1 MASTSTTLILLTF
14 SFLIFQCQPFTLTV
28 KREFS
33 GFYYAEVHL
42 GNPPVKANL
51 VIDTG
56 SGPVWVQTTQ
66 CVQCFNITYPGFD
79 PKKSS
84 TFRPMP
90 SKHPLCVPI
99 ELQPEGAYCEY
110 DIGYAGAQYTRGYY
124 GIDLFTF
131 NTAVAEHQETIE
143 VAFGLGLFNKILD
156 FADHDHHPNIM
167 AGVLGIGRIHP
178 SSFLLQLSAITQM
191 KFSYYL
197 PRRNGDEAAL
207 HFGIDA
213 ELRHHANVQTIPI
226 LGSDNDF
233 YYVNMTGISVAG
245 SVLPIDPAL
254 FSYAGMGVAIDSGS
268 LYTMFISPVYKIV
281 KESIIAYFE
290 EELQLHPLVNKSRSQ
305 MDLCY
310 DLREVK
316 KAVRGWLS
324 VAFHFDGGV
333 NLQLTESLTFHA
345 FHDLGEYCL
354 MINEGREVGGNILG
368 AYQQMNRRFF
378 YDVGARKLSF
388 APEDC

>member
-33 GFYYAEVHL
+33 GFYYAEVYL

-66 CVQCFNITYPGFD
+66 CVQCFNITY
-79 PKKSS
+79 
-84 TFRPMP
+84 
-90 SKHPLCVPI
+90 L
-99 ELQPEGAYCEY
+99 LQPEGAYCEY

-131 NTAVAEHQETIE
+131 NTAVAEHQEAIE

-167 AGVLGIGRIHP
+167 AGVLGIRRIHP
-178 SSFLLQLSAITQM
+178 SSFVLQLSAITQM
-191 KFSYYL
+191 KFSYCL

-245 SVLPIDPAL
+245 SALPIDPAL

-354 MINEGREVGGNILG
+354 MINEDREVGGNILG